1 MSDITVRATK
11 FIRLLDYL
19 AALELDERAA
29 AREAGLCA
37 RELRSLAPETS
48 LSARQYARLY
58 KAAVEQMQHLGQPVP
73 WGAGVGSEAF
83 ALMCHCIISARTLG
97 EALSL
102 AERFGRLLMP
112 QLGYRVSLQRGD
124 GELAGLVYHVDFD
137 ERASGFI
144 PRDWGLTGQQG
155 AVIRASGLQVWH
167 ALCGWLTGQPL
178 RPHSVTVAAPPFSS
192 AYGHA
197 LGLVFR
203 CPVTFHAGSN
213 TLWFPAEQLQRR
225 IVHNGD
231 SLREFLASAVYQ
243 LIAIDREPASI
254 SAAIRSLVVIEL
266 PGPLPGFAEIAA
278 QVGLSE
284 SSLRRRLQAE
294 GNSYQ
299 EIKDEVRCTVAMDRL
314 QNSADTIADI
324 GDYLGFAEPGSFVRS
339 FKTWAGVTPQAWRE
353 GQRSSVSRWGGE
365 RADQPT
371 A

>member
-1 MSDITVRATK
+1 MSEITVRVAK
-11 FIRLLDYL
+11 FTRLLDYL
-19 AALELDERAA
+19 VALELDERAA

-37 RELRSLAPETS
+37 AQLRGMPATAS

-58 KAAVEQMQHLGQPVP
+58 KAAVEQMQRLGQPVP

-97 EALSL
+97 EALAL

-112 QLGYRVSLQRGD
+112 QLGYRVSLCRSERGD
-124 GELAGLVYHVDFD
+124 LAGLIYHVHFD

-144 PRDWGLTGQQG
+144 PPGWGFTGQQA

-178 RPHSVTVAAPPFSS
+178 RADSVTVAAPPFSDGY
-192 AYGHA
+192 AQA

-203 CPVTFHAGSN
+203 CPVSFHAERN
-213 TLWFPAEQLQRR
+213 ALWFSPEHLQRR
-225 IVHNGD
+225 IVHSGE

-266 PGPLPGFAEIAA
+266 PGPLPGFAGIAA
-278 QVGLSE
+278 QLGLSE

-294 GNSYQ
+294 GSSYQ
-299 EIKDEVRCTVAMDRL
+299 AIKDEVRCTVAMERL
-314 QNSADTIADI
+314 RNSDDSVAEL
-324 GDYLGFAEPGSFVRS
+324 GEYLGFAEPGSFVRS
-339 FKTWAGVTPQAWRE
+339 FKTWTGITPQAWRE
-353 GQRSSVSRWGGE
+353 QQKSDPQSR
-365 RADQPT
+365 AVPDQPT